1 MAGVPTDVLA
11 LVELVVVLHVLFHRF
26 AYRMVL
32 VVIHDVSV
40 RNVLSVNTTAA
51 FDEWELLGVE
61 VLVRV
66 GGEAATHRLL
76 LVLLVVPAGGQVW
89 QLLLSFAELF
99 IMLFLIRVDALD
111 LVGASDFDFGAVA
124 AHVVGVLAV
133 L

>member
-76 LVLLVVPAGGQVW
+76 LVLLVVPAGG
-89 QLLLSFAELF
+89 
-99 IMLFLIRVDALD
+99 
-111 LVGASDFDFGAVA
+111 
-124 AHVVGVLAV
+124 
-133 L
+133 